1 MQLLAHR
8 YGRFDRRHR
17 IGPARWSHH
26 DLLWFHEGTA
36 ELRFEGSPPI
46 VLQAPD
52 GVLIAPG
59 TAFEG
64 EVIGEAAR
72 ASICHFVWTAD
83 DGPAPAAP
91 WVRCETAI
99 RPEVQSAIR
108 LALRLAEDRPGALP
122 RRERLLRSILDAF
135 DGPNGVATRTRAD
148 PLPAD
153 LLLADPLLADTWA
166 WVADNLARIRT
177 LADVAAYAGLSDS
190 QFRSRHRAC
199 HAASAGVHLREL
211 RLLKGE
217 QLLVGTRSSVAGI
230 ARAVG
235 YAHPETFTAFFVSRY
250 GRPPRAYRKAFARF
264 A

>member
-36 ELRFEGSPPI
+36 ELRFEGSPPL

-64 EVIGEAAR
+64 GVIGDVAR

-83 DGPAPAAP
+83 DGPAPPGP

-108 LALRLAEDRPGALP
+108 LALRLAEDRPGTLP

-135 DGPNGVATRTRAD
+135 DGREGAAGSDAD
-148 PLPAD
+148 PRLAD
-153 LLLADPLLADTWA
+153 PLLADPLLADTWA

-199 HAASAGVHLREL
+199 HVASAGAHLREL

-217 QLLVGTRSSVAGI
+217 QLLVGTRSSVAEI

-235 YAHPETFTAFFVSRY
+235 YAHAETFTAFFVSRY

>member
-17 IGPARWSHH
+17 IGPARWAHH
-26 DLLWFHEGTA
+26 DLLWFHEGMA
-36 ELRFEGSPPI
+36 ELRFAGTPPL

-52 GVLIAPG
+52 GILIAPG

-64 EVIGEAAR
+64 NVIDDAAR

-83 DGPAPAAP
+83 DGPAPMGP
-91 WVRCETAI
+91 WVRCEPAI

-108 LALRLAEDRPGALP
+108 LALRLAEECPGALP

-135 DGPNGVATRTRAD
+135 AGTDGAVGAGSKAD
-148 PLPAD
+148 S
-153 LLLADPLLADTWA
+153 LLSEPMLADTWA

-199 HAASAGVHLREL
+199 YPTSAGVHLREL
-211 RLLKGE
+211 RLLQGE
-217 QLLVGTRSSVAGI
+217 QLLVGTRSSVADI